1 MINIFVSH
9 RNVLFWHY
17 FIHLSIF
24 LLDYLSRDHTNSSLA
39 QIEKK
44 QCALEG
50 RCVKRHECQEHK
62 DCKQFSPH
70 DYCKKGSCYKPGC
83 QNDNDCVF
91 GDFCIFTKGV
101 YGTCS
106 GAVIQGKTQ
115 IYLLSIIYAFRF
127 KLKGCLYCNF
137 V

>member
-1 MINIFVSH
+1 M
-9 RNVLFWHY
+9 
-17 FIHLSIF
+17 
-24 LLDYLSRDHTNSSLA
+24 NSSLA
-39 QIEKK
+39 QKEKK
-44 QCALEG
+44 LCTLEG

-62 DCKQFSPH
+62 DCKRFSPH
-70 DYCKKGSCYKPGC
+70 NYCKKGCCYKPGC

-106 GAVIQGKTQ
+106 GAVIQGKRQ

>member
-1 MINIFVSH
+1 MSDRHVPF
-9 RNVLFWHY
+9 RHY
-17 FIHLSIF
+17 STIHLNRF
-24 LLDYLSRDHTNSSLA
+24 LLDYPSRDQTNSSLE
-39 QIEKK
+39 QKEMK
-44 QCALEG
+44 QCTLQG

-62 DCKQFSPH
+62 DCKRFSPH
-70 DYCKKGSCYKPGC
+70 NYCKKGCCYKPGC

-106 GAVIQGKTQ
+106 GAVIQGKRQ
-115 IYLLSIIYAFRF
+115 IFLLSIIYAFRF